1 MKTLIKTL
9 VEAVGP
15 SGYEGAVRDF
25 IKKEVENFA
34 DDIQVDALGSLIV
47 RKGKKSEKGLRIM
60 LSAHM
65 DEIGLIVTHVDD
77 NGFVRFTSIG
87 GVYAHML
94 AGGRVRFLDG
104 TLGVIGQER
113 NENGGAATAIEK
125 MYVDV
130 GANSKEDCPVKVG
143 DMMIFDR
150 PMMDLGKRLVAKSM
164 DDRISVAILVEVL
177 RTLKD
182 TPHEIYFVFSS
193 QEEVGMRGATTAA
206 YAIDPDLGIALD
218 VTPTGDTPKGLR
230 MEVKL
235 GNGPAIKVRDSGM
248 LSDPRIVRWMVDTA
262 EVEKLPYQL
271 EILDGGTTDAKSIQ
285 LTRAGV
291 PAGCISIPCRYVHSP
306 SEMVDYDDV
315 QNAVRLL
322 SALIS
327 MPVKLG

>member
-177 RTLKD
+177 RTLKE

-327 MPVKLG
+327 MPVKSG

>member
-248 LSDPRIVRWMVDTA
+248 LSDPRIVHWMVDTA

-327 MPVKLG
+327 KPVKLG

>member
-177 RTLKD
+177 RTLKE

>member
-327 MPVKLG
+327 KPVKLG

>member
-327 MPVKLG
+327 MPVKSG

>member
-177 RTLKD
+177 RTLKE

-327 MPVKLG
+327 KPVKLG